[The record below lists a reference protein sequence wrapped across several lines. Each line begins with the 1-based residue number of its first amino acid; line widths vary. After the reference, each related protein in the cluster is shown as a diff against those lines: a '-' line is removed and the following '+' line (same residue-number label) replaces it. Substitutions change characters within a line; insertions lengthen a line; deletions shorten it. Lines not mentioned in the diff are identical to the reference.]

1 MNKIDYEYPYDLPL
15 IPQVGALTGL
25 ELIVGHHAVIP
36 APDTIQETN
45 QICINIKNNAEST
58 YFGTPPYD
66 IIINP
71 KIPNKAWLCNYV
83 DTYSHH
89 CSNYEANRAS
99 VSFSVLGNYENDV
112 VTDALKL
119 TIINLLLDFNDGG
132 FAKWDKNPTEKITQ
146 TFSGT
151 TVHHRIVEHNE
162 IAQAGYPTACCGKNL
177 RAFIREVRE
186 MTIDQ
191 LRAESARLYAIVF
204 PVVGEIVSTPAPSIY
219 DILDTMLTP
228 PNQINEEIV
237 NLKDR
242 VTELLTEN
250 ERLSNDSLELGKVRQ
265 ELDLA
270 KIKLMNAEEDKGL
283 LQEALADTTKLKDE
297 AISNSLENA
306 MLTYTSSSEL
316 PQHIRLQNFVKNH
329 AQEMMV
335 ANSDQCLELK
345 NEVAEQKI
353 TIDSLT
359 KQLADEKAIT
369 AKGNTVESGVQG
381 TLQYGSFAQVVGNS
395 VTAYLIS
402 SHPEIGTQMSASI
415 GIFAGTLTNGV
426 LATIFQVTR
435 NISTYINNKK
445 L

>member
-1 MNKIDYEYPYDLPL
+1 MNKIDYEYPYKLPL
-15 IPQVGALTGL
+15 IPQVGSLADL
-25 ELIVGHHAVIP
+25 ELIVGHHAVIT
-36 APDTIQETN
+36 APDTIEQTN
-45 QICINIKNNAEST
+45 QVCVNIKNKAEST

-119 TIINLLLDFNDGG
+119 TIINLIIDFNDGE

-186 MTIDQ
+186 VNIDQ
-191 LRAESARLYAIVF
+191 LRAESARLYAIVY
-204 PVVGEIVSTPAPSIY
+204 PVVVLHHTPIATLP
-219 DILDTMLTP
+219 DTSS
-228 PNQINEEIV
+228 EEIA
-237 NLKDR
+237 NLTNR
-242 VTELLTEN
+242 VSELLAEN
-250 ERLSNDSLELGKVRQ
+250 ERLSNDSLELGKIRQ

-270 KIKLMNAEEDKGL
+270 NLKLKNAEEDKGL

-335 ANSDQCLELK
+335 ANSDHCLELK

-415 GIFAGTLTNGV
+415 GMFAGTLTNGV
-426 LATIFQVTR
+426 LATIFQASR

>member
-1 MNKIDYEYPYDLPL
+1 MNKIDYEYPYDLSL
-15 IPQVGALTGL
+15 IPQVGALIDL
-25 ELIVGHHAVIP
+25 ELIVAHHAVIP
-36 APDTIQETN
+36 APDTIEGTN
-45 QICINIKNNAEST
+45 QICISIKNKAEST

-66 IIINP
+66 LMINP
-71 KIPNKAWLCNYV
+71 KIPNKVWVCNYV
-83 DTYSHH
+83 DTPSHH
-89 CSNYEANRAS
+89 CSSYAGNRKS
-99 VSFSVLGNYENDV
+99 VSFSVLGNYENDL
-112 VTDALKL
+112 VTDPLKL
-119 TIINLLLDFNDGG
+119 TIINMILDFNDGE
-132 FAKWDKNPTEKITQ
+132 FAKWDKNPVEKITQ

-151 TVHHRIVEHNE
+151 TVYNRIVEHNE
-162 IAQAGYPTACCGKNL
+162 IAQAGYPTACCGQNL

-191 LRAESARLYAIVF
+191 LRVESARLYAIVF
-204 PVVGEIVSTPAPSIY
+204 PVTETIASVSTPPINQAPS
-219 DILDTMLTP
+219 
-228 PNQINEEIV
+228 EEVV
-237 NLKDR
+237 NLNNR
-242 VTELLTEN
+242 VNELLTDN
-250 ERLSNDSLELGKVRQ
+250 ERLLNDSLELGKARQ

-270 KIKLMNAEEDKGL
+270 NLKLKNAEEDKGL
-283 LQEALADTTKLKDE
+283 LQQALADTTKLKDE

-306 MLTYTSSSEL
+306 MLTYTSNSEL

-335 ANSDQCLELK
+335 ANSDHCLELK

-353 TIDSLT
+353 VIDSLT
-359 KQLADEKAIT
+359 KQLEDEKAIT

-415 GIFAGTLTNGV
+415 GMFAGTLTNGV
-426 LATIFQVTR
+426 LATIFQASR
-435 NISTYINNKK
+435 NISAYINNKK